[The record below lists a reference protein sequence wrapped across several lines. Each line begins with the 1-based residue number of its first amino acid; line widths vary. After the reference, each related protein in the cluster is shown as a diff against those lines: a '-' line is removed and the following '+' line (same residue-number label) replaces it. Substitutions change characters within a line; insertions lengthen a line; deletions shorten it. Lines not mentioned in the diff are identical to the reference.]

1 MSVFGYLKSTI
12 LSKWVMA
19 ITGLI
24 LGLFITG
31 HAIGNMQVFL
41 GREVYNAYAHFLQSL
56 GELLWAIRAF
66 LVLCL
71 VLHIITS
78 VRLKFLN
85 LAAKPDKY
93 QVKNYIKASLTS
105 RTMIWTGI
113 MIFAFLVYHLLH
125 FTMGYID
132 NANYGHPE
140 IYKPENFLLGESFVR
155 HDVWGMLIK
164 GFMQPAIAIPYI
176 IAVIIL
182 GFHVNHA
189 VQSMFQTLGWNH
201 PKYFGAIQKLSIAYA
216 FLLTLMYLSNPVI
229 VLIFKYGEGKL

>member
-31 HAIGNMQVFL
+31 HAIGNLQVFL
-41 GREVYNAYAHFLQSL
+41 GPDVYNAYAHFLQSL
-56 GELLWAIRAF
+56 GELLWALRAF
-66 LVLCL
+66 LFVCL

-78 VRLKFLN
+78 LRLKFLN
-85 LAAKPDKY
+85 LAAKPEKY
-93 QVKNYIKASLTS
+93 QVKNYIKATLTS

-132 NANYGHPE
+132 NPNYGHADYYGPGG
-140 IYKPENFLLGESFVR
+140 IFVR
-155 HDVWGMLIK
+155 HDIWSMLIK
-164 GFMQPAIAIPYI
+164 SFMQPAIAIPYI

-201 PKYFGAIQKLSIAYA
+201 PKYFGTIQKLSVAYA
-216 FLLTLMYLSNPVI
+216 FILTLIYLANPII
-229 VLIFKYGEGKL
+229 VLIFKFGEGKL